1 MSDLPAPKRPKPGPK
16 KNFSPGMQRM
26 NWIFKCQKAAQ
37 ELHKKGRISDP
48 DLAERVA
55 QGWDPDI
62 ELMVMTL
69 KPDLPDTIKAAILLK
84 MHQDKTISATDRARL
99 EAGFDGPAQIAIT
112 IAAYAAGPQ
121 ARTEIEPPHPP
132 RVGIPALDVV
142 AGDREV
148 PLHRSTPPTPEV
160 KAPKYASYEV
170 VDGVAEPITSDS
182 KPTATA
188 DETIDSFGT
197 TVRIRETSNG

>member
-1 MSDLPAPKRPKPGPK
+1 MPGHVDGVAMRP
-16 KNFSPGMQRM
+16 
-26 NWIFKCQKAAQ
+26 
-37 ELHKKGRISDP
+37 
-48 DLAERVA
+48 
-55 QGWDPDI
+55 
-62 ELMVMTL
+62 
-69 KPDLPDTIKAAILLK
+69 
-84 MHQDKTISATDRARL
+84 
-99 EAGFDGPAQIAIT
+99 
-112 IAAYAAGPQ
+112 
-121 ARTEIEPPHPP
+121 
-132 RVGIPALDVV
+132 LDVV